1 MTVPSELLVKA
12 LRAAGKVV
20 SMGTL
25 AAAKTVLL
33 DSAPDGMR
41 KPTRRGSINSTMSEC
56 LTLIGMRA
64 RTGRTCRCVYF
75 EMEGC

>member
-1 MTVPSELLVKA
+1 MKV

-25 AAAKTVLL
+25 AAAATVLL

-41 KPTRRGSINSTMSEC
+41 KPTGRGRINSAMSKC
-56 LTLIGMRA
+56 LTPIGTRA
-64 RTGRTCRCVYF
+64 CAGRTC
-75 EMEGC
+75 